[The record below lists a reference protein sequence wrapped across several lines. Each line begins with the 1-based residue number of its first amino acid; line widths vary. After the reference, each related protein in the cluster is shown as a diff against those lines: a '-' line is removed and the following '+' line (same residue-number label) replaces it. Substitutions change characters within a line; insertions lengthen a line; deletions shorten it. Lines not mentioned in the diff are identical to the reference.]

1 MQAANYIINMTS
13 VTIDTYTTGNGV
25 PASSTIFATDMK
37 INIFSSD
44 TVMNLI
50 VNNTLN
56 LNKVINAG
64 SFTQSEIAML
74 SKTNI
79 NIHLHRSSLIINN
92 INIIRNLT
100 ADVAKQTI
108 FVAPIY
114 LQNKYVKMTN
124 MNIIITGFILYSY
137 DPMSLYV
144 QNTYVQYDYT
154 LGGFV
159 IDTTWNYPEA
169 YLYGNVIID
178 NLTAIDSQV
187 RYAPFLQGILLH
199 SGAENVTVNNT
210 VMKIWTSLTNDKGQI
225 EKHLTSE
232 CNPQDDVVIVIQI
245 LNTYWTMDYNPT
257 NNRFN
262 QFYNE
267 LMRTFTRKVIVNYSG
282 SHIRF
287 SLSIKS

>member
-1 MQAANYIINMTS
+1 MMQAANYIINMTS
-13 VTIDTYTTGNGV
+13 VTIDTYTTGNGA
-25 PASSTIFATDMK
+25 PASSTIFATDLK

-44 TVMNLI
+44 TIMNLI
-50 VNNTLN
+50 INSNLN

-79 NIHLHRSSLIINN
+79 NIHLHRSNLIINN
-92 INIIRNLT
+92 ISIIRNL
-100 ADVAKQTI
+100 AVDVTKQTI

-114 LQNKYVKMTN
+114 LQNKYVNMTN
-124 MNIIITGFILYSY
+124 MSIIITGYILYSF

-144 QNTYVQYDYT
+144 QNIYVQYDYT

-169 YLYGNVIID
+169 YLYGNVVID
-178 NLTAIDSQV
+178 NLTAIDSQN

-232 CNPQDDVVIVIQI
+232 CNPQDDVAIVIQI

-257 NNRFN
+257 NDRFN

-282 SHIRF
+282 SH
-287 SLSIKS
+287 